1 MDKTNH
7 LEADESKLKEQINLI
22 SRQTNYSEK
31 EIREKLEEY
40 NYDPILV
47 IKKYL
52 GIQEKSKE
60 IVSVN
65 QEIYKQ
71 LRNKMTSV
79 MLEYNVRKEEN
90 P

>member
-31 EIREKLEEY
+31 EIREKLVEY